1 MEVAHAPAP
10 MRDGPR
16 SRRRGE
22 TNRAGQ
28 TSPRPP
34 REPSSRAVIKRLG
47 GSEKSTKGEKFKRR
61 ASLLR
66 GCTSLTI
73 RPVKGASARR
83 ERAQRAARARSAR
96 ARARARPVK
105 SARRSRRP
113 ESHRNRPLGQPG
125 AGARRTAA
133 GARRTVGECCPQ
145 PKRGKN
151 NCGMAGRG
159 RGMAG
164 RGRGTALGPDERDN
178 IRVQLDVLR
187 ATARNSKFRP
197 HTRLRLLASTQA
209 GQARGA
215 KSHPPVARRG
225 ERGGPGPHR
234 AGRPGAAGD
243 RPASRGHR
251 GRVAGSERELRARG
265 ACTRAPH
272 FARNGACD
280 GAGAGARNGARNG
293 AGRCC
298 RGTSGGD
305 PDGPAGPRPRPVPRP
320 LAIPRAPGPT
330 APARLDTRAAR
341 AARDGDAEGARRGF

>member
-1 MEVAHAPAP
+1 
-10 MRDGPR
+10 
-16 SRRRGE
+16 
-22 TNRAGQ
+22 
-28 TSPRPP
+28 
-34 REPSSRAVIKRLG
+34 
-47 GSEKSTKGEKFKRR
+47 
-61 ASLLR
+61 
-66 GCTSLTI
+66 
-73 RPVKGASARR
+73 
-83 ERAQRAARARSAR
+83 
-96 ARARARPVK
+96 
-105 SARRSRRP
+105 
-113 ESHRNRPLGQPG
+113 
-125 AGARRTAA
+125 
-133 GARRTVGECCPQ
+133 
-145 PKRGKN
+145 
-151 NCGMAGRG
+151 
-159 RGMAG
+159 MAG

-280 GAGAGARNGARNG
+280 GAGAGAGARNGARNG

-305 PDGPAGPRPRPVPRP
+305 PDGPVGPRPRPVPRP

>member
-73 RPVKGASARR
+73 
-83 ERAQRAARARSAR
+83 
-96 ARARARPVK
+96 RPVK

-280 GAGAGARNGARNG
+280 GAGAGAGARNGARNG

-305 PDGPAGPRPRPVPRP
+305 PDGPVGPRPRPVPRP

>member
-1 MEVAHAPAP
+1 

-73 RPVKGASARR
+73 RPVK
-83 ERAQRAARARSAR
+83 
-96 ARARARPVK
+96 

-151 NCGMAGRG
+151 NC
-159 RGMAG
+159 GMAG

-251 GRVAGSERELRARG
+251 GRVAGSEGGVQEAHASD
-265 ACTRAPH
+265 ACI
-272 FARNGACD
+272 
-280 GAGAGARNGARNG
+280 GARNG
-293 AGRCC
+293 AGR
-298 RGTSGGD
+298 TSGGN

-320 LAIPRAPGPT
+320 LAVTDRAV
-330 APARLDTRAAR
+330 AAR
-341 AARDGDAEGARRGF
+341 YQLRHRTSALLTTCY

>member
-1 MEVAHAPAP
+1 MVQAKVTTPA
-10 MRDGPR
+10 
-16 SRRRGE
+16 
-22 TNRAGQ
+22 
-28 TSPRPP
+28 
-34 REPSSRAVIKRLG
+34 
-47 GSEKSTKGEKFKRR
+47 
-61 ASLLR
+61 
-66 GCTSLTI
+66 GCTSLTS
-73 RPVKGASARR
+73 R
-83 ERAQRAARARSAR
+83 
-96 ARARARPVK
+96 K
-105 SARRSRRP
+105 SARRP
-113 ESHRNRPLGQPG
+113 GSHRNRPLGQPG
-125 AGARRTAA
+125 AGARRTARRRR
-133 GARRTVGECCPQ
+133 ARRAVDKCCQQ
-145 PKRGKN
+145 PKRGARPPRKN

-280 GAGAGARNGARNG
+280 GAGAGAGARNGARNG

-305 PDGPAGPRPRPVPRP
+305 PDGPVGPRPRPVPRP

-341 AARDGDAEGARRGF
+341 AARNGDAEGARRGF

>member
-1 MEVAHAPAP
+1 

-73 RPVKGASARR
+73 RPVN
-83 ERAQRAARARSAR
+83 
-96 ARARARPVK
+96 

-320 LAIPRAPGPT
+320 LAVTDRAV
-330 APARLDTRAAR
+330 AAR
-341 AARDGDAEGARRGF
+341 YQLRHRTSALLTTCY

>member
-1 MEVAHAPAP
+1 MK
-10 MRDGPR
+10 
-16 SRRRGE
+16 
-22 TNRAGQ
+22 RA
-28 TSPRPP
+28 
-34 REPSSRAVIKRLG
+34 
-47 GSEKSTKGEKFKRR
+47 RR
-61 ASLLR
+61 AH
-66 GCTSLTI
+66 
-73 RPVKGASARR
+73 RR
-83 ERAQRAARARSAR
+83 LEI
-96 ARARARPVK
+96 PLK
-105 SARRSRRP
+105 CL
-113 ESHRNRPLGQPG
+113 LGQPG
-125 AGARRTAA
+125 AGAHRTRRRAPCS
-133 GARRTVGECCPQ
+133 VGQCYPQ
-145 PKRGKN
+145 PEQQQRPPRFPKSR
-151 NCGMAGRG
+151 
-159 RGMAG
+159 MAG

-280 GAGAGARNGARNG
+280 GAGAGAGARNGARNG

-305 PDGPAGPRPRPVPRP
+305 PDGPVGPRPRPVPRP